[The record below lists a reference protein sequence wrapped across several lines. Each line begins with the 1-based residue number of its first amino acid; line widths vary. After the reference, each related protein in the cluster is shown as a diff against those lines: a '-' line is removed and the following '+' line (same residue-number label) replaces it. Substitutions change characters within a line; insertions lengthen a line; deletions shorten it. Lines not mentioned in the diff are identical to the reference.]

1 MAGLKAKAG
10 ALWAAAAHGGVVP
23 PRNLLLH
30 AFFLPHPSNH
40 APLVGPTLTGLSFG
54 LLATALLLRVDQGP
68 FPSRPHG
75 RINYM
80 FLGFVASVLGTM
92 SPTALITGNYTA
104 GVFLA
109 IGLSQFHMVRNIER
123 QMLTALEQA
132 QVVPRGRAYVE
143 GLAMML
149 ETRDYLAMA
158 VALTAS
164 AVSLLF
170 GILGGAAAGFAS
182 ALLVA
187 AAARSGSGVGSLGE
201 ISVAEVRFAE
211 GELRVGG
218 LTVLRDAGSEVRGHL
233 PHALGIQV
241 RPRDLAA
248 RLTLAEPG
256 QRQAIVHN
264 LTAHLGVHAGG
275 GLSSAGT
282 GVDEAL
288 AGHHHPLLPHDAVD
302 IDTGLL
308 AILLFPQVLDP
319 ELALRVV
326 RHTPRLENLAH
337 RGLRGLPPSRQPT
350 T

>member
-1 MAGLKAKAG
+1 MTGTVGSLWLAAAG
-10 ALWAAAAHGGVVP
+10 AGIVP
-23 PRNLLLH
+23 PRHLLLH
-30 AFFLPHPSNH
+30 TFRLPHPSSH
-40 APLVGPTLTGLSFG
+40 APLVGPTLIGLSFG
-54 LLATALLLRVDQGP
+54 LLATAMLLRVDHAP

-123 QMLTALEQA
+123 QMLTALEDA

-164 AVSLLF
+164 AFSLLF
-170 GILGGAAAGFAS
+170 GILGGAAAGFA
-182 ALLVA
+182 AAVLVA
-187 AAARSGSGVGSLGE
+187 AAARSGSGVGSMGE
-201 ISVAEVRFAE
+201 VSMAEVRFAQ
-211 GELRVGG
+211 GEVRVGG
-218 LTVLRDAGSEVRGHL
+218 LTVLRDAGQEVAGHL
-233 PHALGIQV
+233 PHALGIRV

-264 LTAHLGVHAGG
+264 LTAHLGVRVGG
-275 GLSSAGT
+275 GLASAGT

-288 AGHHHPLLPHDAVD
+288 DAHAHRLLPHDAVD
-302 IDTGLL
+302 IDSGSL
-308 AILLFPQVLDP
+308 AILLFPQVHDP
-319 ELALRVV
+319 KMALRVV
-326 RHTPRLENLAH
+326 RQTPRLENLAH
-337 RGLRGLPPSRQPT
+337 RSLRGLPPGGEQAP
-350 T
+350 

>member
-1 MAGLKAKAG
+1 MSG
-10 ALWAAAAHGGVVP
+10 AIGSLWLAAAGGGVVP
-23 PRNLLLH
+23 PRHLLLH
-30 AFFLPHPSNH
+30 AFRLPHPSNH
-40 APLVGPTLTGLSFG
+40 APLVGPTLIGLSFG
-54 LLATALLLRVDQGP
+54 LLATAMLLRVDHGP

-123 QMLTALEQA
+123 QMLTALEKA
-132 QVVPRGRAYVE
+132 QVVPRGHAYVE

-149 ETRDYLAMA
+149 ETRDYLAMV

-164 AVSLLF
+164 AFSLLC
-170 GILGGAAAGFAS
+170 GILGGAAAGFTA
-182 ALLVA
+182 AMLVT
-187 AAARSGSGVGSLGE
+187 AAARSGSGVGSMGE
-201 ISVAEVRFAE
+201 VCLAEVGFA
-211 GELRVGG
+211 GGQVRVGG
-218 LTVLRDAGSEVRGHL
+218 LTVLRDAGEEVRRHL
-233 PHALGIQV
+233 PHALGIRV

-264 LTAHLGVHAGG
+264 LTAHLGVRAGG
-275 GLSSAGT
+275 ALSSAGT
-282 GVDEAL
+282 GVDEAP
-288 AGHHHPLLPHDAVD
+288 ADHAHRLLPHDAVD
-302 IDTGLL
+302 IDGGDL
-308 AILLFPQVLDP
+308 AILLFPQVRSA

-326 RHTPRLENLAH
+326 RETPRLENLSH
-337 RGLRGLPPSRQPT
+337 RSLRGLPAGGRQAP
-350 T
+350 